1 MKLSEILATIEGIK
15 KVGTGWSGRCPFH
28 LDNQASLSINV
39 SDQRRLL
46 MHCHAGC
53 SFGDVVNALGLQ
65 VADLAVIEVDDIDI
79 TMVSPNGPQPPTFE
93 MVQAITLYCET
104 AAQHF
109 EGSPAAF
116 YAWERFGITSA
127 MASQLGL
134 GYDDGTIEG
143 PNLSKDK
150 YHDSPRLVVPFR
162 RGDGIIVGLQSRRIT
177 DAPSPKWCG
186 PYNQGDHAWSAT
198 AVFDVN
204 TDDADLVITEGPA
217 DALTAFASGTRSIG
231 IRGAALAGNTRAR
244 EALQVLCS
252 NRRVLLAGD
261 ADNAGQDF
269 NKTLGGWLAAQGLQ
283 VHELKIL
290 QGGDLSE
297 WREAAGDQW
306 SGQFA
311 SQKRNAPRITQE
323 LTPTAPP
330 PRESV
335 ASHHWLAME
344 KTDDHNARAFIS
356 YIGNNWSWCK
366 ALGWLFYSNG
376 SHKADELGTV
386 RSQLS
391 SMFDEMIVI
400 GKLAAEEGQEIGGQ
414 DGEILEAKGVALINH
429 GRRSLNQP
437 RFNNALEAA
446 KYKRPVSFDQLD
458 QHDHLLCAADAT
470 IDLRDG
476 STVEHNSEHW
486 ITSGLDVSYNPE
498 AKCPKWEQFLRDI
511 TVDRPELIHFMQTLI
526 GYGITGRTSEQVLA
540 ILVGGGSNGKSVF
553 GNVLRRVFE
562 PVTEIASFTAF
573 EKKQGGSG
581 SSDLAQLAGARMVW
595 ASEGE
600 RQAPIQEALIKRV
613 TGADPITCRH
623 LYMKEFTYV
632 PKFLLLLG
640 TNYQPNIGGQDLG
653 IWRRMLLL
661 PFDAVF
667 QGERRNLFIEEELI
681 AEAEGILAWCCDGAK
696 RWYAEGLQIPEIIRS
711 KVENYQKDSDA
722 LGGFIGVTVTS
733 SQAKSADQDIPEVL
747 GDKIYEAYKDWQFD
761 EGGRQMS
768 RKALYAAVLERLPK
782 VYKAHTRDGVVF
794 YNCAMDATRDR
805 GVM

>member
-1 MKLSEILATIEGIK
+1 VKLSEVLATIEALK
-15 KVGTGWSGRCPFH
+15 KVGTGWSGRCPSH
-28 LDNQASLSINV
+28 QDDQASLSINV

-65 VADLAVIEVDDIDI
+65 VADLAVIEVDNTDI
-79 TMVSPNGPQPPTFE
+79 TMVSPNGPQPPTFD
-93 MVQAITLYCET
+93 MVQAVTQYCRT
-104 AAQHF
+104 AAEHF
-109 EGSPAAF
+109 EGSPAAV

-127 MASQLGL
+127 MATQLGL
-134 GYDDGTIEG
+134 GYDDGTIDG

-162 RGDGIIVGLQSRRIT
+162 RGDGIIVGLQSRRLT

-186 PYNQGDHAWSAT
+186 PYNQGGHAWSAT

-204 TDDADLVITEGPA
+204 TDDADLIITEGPA
-217 DALTAFASGTRSIG
+217 DALTAFASGTSSIG
-231 IRGAALAGNTRAR
+231 IRGAALAGNTKAR
-244 EALQVLCS
+244 EALEVLCS

-269 NKTLGGWLAAQGLQ
+269 NKTLGEWLAAQDLQ

-290 QGGDLSE
+290 HGGDLSE
-297 WREAAGDQW
+297 WREVAGAQW
-306 SGQFA
+306 REQFA
-311 SQKRNAPRITQE
+311 AQKRNAPRITGE
-323 LTPTAPP
+323 TTPTAPP
-330 PRESV
+330 ARESV
-335 ASHHWLAME
+335 ADHPWLFMD
-344 KTDDHNARAFIS
+344 KTDDHNARAFIKF
-356 YIGNNWSWCK
+356 IGNNWSFCK
-366 ALGWLFYSNG
+366 ALGWLCYSNG
-376 SHKADELGTV
+376 SHRPDEMETV
-386 RSQLS
+386 HAQLAA
-391 SMFDEMIVI
+391 MFDEMLRI
-400 GKLAAEEGQEIGGQ
+400 GRLAAEEGREIGGHE
-414 DGEILEAKGVALINH
+414 GELLEASGNALVNH
-429 GRRSLNQP
+429 ARQSLNQP
-437 RFNNALEAA
+437 RFGHALKQAR
-446 KYKRPVSFDQLD
+446 YKRPVSFGQLD
-458 QHDHLLCAADAT
+458 QHDHLLCASNVT
-470 IDLRDG
+470 VDLRDG
-476 STVEHNSEHW
+476 STIEHSAEHW
-486 ITSGLDVSYNPE
+486 ITTGLAVAYDPD
-498 AKCPKWEQFLRDI
+498 AKCPKWDQFLRDI
-511 TVDRPELIHFMQTLI
+511 TLDRPELIHFMQTLI

-562 PVTEIASFTAF
+562 PITEIASFTAF

-640 TNYQPNIGGQDLG
+640 TNYQPNISGQDLG
-653 IWRRMLLL
+653 IWRRMLLI

-667 QGERRNLFIEEELI
+667 QGEARNLFIEDELMD
-681 AEAEGILAWCCDGAK
+681 EAEGILAWCCDGAK

-711 KVENYQKDSDA
+711 KVDDYQKDSDA
-722 LGGFIGVTVTS
+722 LGGFIGVSVTATPPKSQDSEVPTV
-733 SQAKSADQDIPEVL
+733 AGNDL
-747 GDKIYEAYKDWQFD
+747 YEAYKDWQFD

-768 RKALYAAVLERLPK
+768 RKALYAAVLERLPE
-782 VYKAHTRDGVVF
+782 VYKHHGRDCVMF
-794 YNCAMDATRDR
+794 YNCALNARRD
-805 GVM
+805 G